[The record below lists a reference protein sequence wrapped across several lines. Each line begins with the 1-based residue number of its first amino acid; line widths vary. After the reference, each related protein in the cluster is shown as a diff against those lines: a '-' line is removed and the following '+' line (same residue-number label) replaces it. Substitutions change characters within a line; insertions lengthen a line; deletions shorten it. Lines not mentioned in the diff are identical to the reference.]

1 MTDVKSD
8 QYQVVIGSDEAGKGE
23 WLGPLTVAAVALTPQ
38 QSSYLVTQGVMGSK
52 ELKLE
57 VMVTLASTIKG
68 NCLSYSVI
76 TITPRRF
83 NELMQEVKRE
93 GRSLNDILA
102 WGHAKAINQVYEE
115 LKRNGLQ
122 ARSILL
128 IIDEFDRLKTENRL
142 RRVIDLDRFGF
153 LQKPRAEE
161 EIAVAAASIMAR
173 TTRELWINETVKRLN
188 INLRNLSPVE
198 ARTHAEANYFAKVD
212 FLRRK

>member
-1 MTDVKSD
+1 MKSD

-115 LKRNGLQ
+115 LKRKGLQ
-122 ARSILL
+122 AHSILL

-173 TTRELWINETVKRLN
+173 TTRELWINETIKRLN

>member
-1 MTDVKSD
+1 MKSNR
-8 QYQVVIGSDEAGKGE
+8 YQAMIGSDEAGKGE
-23 WLGPLTVAAVALTPQ
+23 WLGPLTVAAVAVTPH
-38 QSSYLVTQGVMGSK
+38 QSSFLVTQGVMDSK

-57 VMVTLASTIKG
+57 TIITLADIIKG

-102 WGHAKAINQVYEE
+102 WGHAKAINQVYKE
-115 LKRNGLQ
+115 LKGKGLY
-122 ARSILL
+122 ASKIRLV
-128 IIDEFDRLKTENRL
+128 IDEFDRLKTENRL
-142 RRVIDLDRFGF
+142 RRVIDLDNFDFSQR
-153 LQKPRAEE
+153 PRAEE

-173 TTRELWINETVKRLN
+173 ATKELWIDETAKRLS
-188 INLRNLSPVE
+188 IDLRNLSAIE
-198 ARTHAEANYFAKVD
+198 ARTHKDANYFAKVS

>member
-1 MTDVKSD
+1 MTDVD
-8 QYQVVIGSDEAGKGE
+8 LDRHQVILGSDEAGKGE
-23 WLGPLTVAAVALTPQ
+23 WLGPLTIAAVAVTPKH
-38 QSSYLVTQGVMGSK
+38 SAYLVTQGVMDSK
-52 ELKLE
+52 ELRLE
-57 VMVTLASTIKG
+57 MISTLAEVIKG

-115 LKRNGLQ
+115 LKGKGLH
-122 ARSILL
+122 ASNIRL

-142 RRVIDLDRFGF
+142 RRVIDLDKFDF
-153 LQKPRAEE
+153 LQKPKAEE

-173 TTRELWINETVKRLN
+173 ATRELWIDEAVKRLN
-188 INLRNLSPVE
+188 IDLRNLSATE
-198 ARTHAEANYFAKVD
+198 ARTHEDAKYFAKIS